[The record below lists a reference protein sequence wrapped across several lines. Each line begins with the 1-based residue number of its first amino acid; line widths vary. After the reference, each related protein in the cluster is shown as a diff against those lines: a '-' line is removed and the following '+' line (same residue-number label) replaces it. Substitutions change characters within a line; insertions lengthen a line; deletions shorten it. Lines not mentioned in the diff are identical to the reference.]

1 MTTFPGS
8 PKLTKGALIAA
19 DLFNPVSSIV
29 LFQYNPENL
38 TRTISPSY
46 IESGGG
52 REVMRMDGAPNET
65 LSVKMEIDAIDQLET
80 GSETASAMGIYPQ
93 LSALEMM
100 VYPKTGQVIANSVM
114 MAAGLIEVVPPE
126 APFTLFIWGPKRV
139 VPVKIASLSIT
150 EKDFDAQLNPIRAE
164 VTVSLNVLSY
174 DDFPISHPGFHAFM
188 AHQVIKET
196 MAVIGSAGSIA
207 DIVT

>member
-38 TRTISPSY
+38 TRTISPRY

-80 GSETASAMGIYPQ
+80 GDETASAMGIYPQ

-139 VPVKIASLSIT
+139 VPVKITSLSIT

-164 VTVSLNVLSY
+164 VTVALNVLSY
-174 DDFPISHPGFHAFM
+174 DNFPISHPGFHAFM